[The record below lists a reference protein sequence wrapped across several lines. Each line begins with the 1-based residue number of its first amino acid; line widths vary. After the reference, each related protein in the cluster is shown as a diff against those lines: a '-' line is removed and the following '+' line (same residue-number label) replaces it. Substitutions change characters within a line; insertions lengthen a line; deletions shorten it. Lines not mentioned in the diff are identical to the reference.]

1 MIIEIDINK
10 NILEHMIKEQEL
22 NNSKCMVDFADMRYM
37 IEHKDYELIDEVSK
51 EFLVTLL
58 REYKK
63 HKPTDYL
70 KIKISKK

>member
-1 MIIEIDINK
+1 MIIEIEITK

-22 NNSKCMVDFADMRYM
+22 NNSKCMDFADIKYLLD
-37 IEHKDYELIDEVSK
+37 HKDYDLVDEVSK